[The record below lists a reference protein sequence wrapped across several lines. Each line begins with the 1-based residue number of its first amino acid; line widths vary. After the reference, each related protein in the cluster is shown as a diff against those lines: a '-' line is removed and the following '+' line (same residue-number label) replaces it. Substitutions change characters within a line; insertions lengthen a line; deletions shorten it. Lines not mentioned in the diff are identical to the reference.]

1 MKKTIIKAI
10 IVGAVI
16 GLLIGLVNHFVFDSN
31 SGWVLVLVSTI
42 FFSVGQVIWDIASE
56 KRGKPKPWE

>member
-16 GLLIGLVNHFVFDSN
+16 GLLIGLVNHFVFDSTG
-31 SGWVLVLVSTI
+31 GWALVLISMI
-42 FFSVGQVIWDIASE
+42 FFSVGQAIWDIVSE
-56 KRGKPKPWE
+56 KRKT